1 MRYTKPQIL
10 DSARAGR
17 MVQQN
22 EAPKGAMLTDS
33 SHEASSQNPP
43 AYEADE

>member
-1 MRYTKPQIL
+1 MRYTSPQIL
-10 DSARAGR
+10 DTAKAGR

-22 EAPKGAMLTDS
+22 EPPKSVMHIDS
-33 SHEASSQNPP
+33 SSEPSSNNPP